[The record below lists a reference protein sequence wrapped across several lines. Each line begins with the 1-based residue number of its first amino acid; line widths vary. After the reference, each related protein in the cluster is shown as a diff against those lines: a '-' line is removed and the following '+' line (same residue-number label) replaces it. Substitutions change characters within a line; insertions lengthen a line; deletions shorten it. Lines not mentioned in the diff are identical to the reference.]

1 MFKKII
7 IGGIVIMIFAGMA
20 LLFSAGNNENKT
32 DLMDLKKEKEHM
44 DNLETYEISPSNI
57 ANKIKNKE
65 NIILLD
71 VRTSAEYEESHLQ
84 NAILLPVQNLNEK
97 TLAEVGLGEEAK
109 NKEII
114 IYCRSGARSKTA
126 YDIMSSLGYANIK
139 SMAGGMVHW
148 LEDGHPFTEVG
159 IPDDGKYENDVAVS
173 FGSKISF
180 DRTFHDFGLVP
191 QYGGS
196 VEAKFKVRND
206 GVKTLEIGKITTSCS
221 CTSASISSSAIAPAE
236 SAELIIRFDP
246 NLHEEP
252 EDVFK
257 RTVFIPTNDPDEPEA
272 EIMIQVDIEEGR

>member
-257 RTVFIPTNDPDEPEA
+257 RTVFIPTNDPDKPEA

>member
-1 MFKKII
+1 
-7 IGGIVIMIFAGMA
+7 MIFAGMA

-84 NAILLPVQNLNEK
+84 NAIFLPVQNLNEK

>member
-1 MFKKII
+1 
-7 IGGIVIMIFAGMA
+7 MIFAGIA
-20 LLFSAGNNENKT
+20 LLFSAGSNENKN

-71 VRTSAEYEESHLQ
+71 VRTPAEYEESHLQ

-126 YDIMSSLGYANIK
+126 YDIMSSLGYTNIK
-139 SMAGGMVHW
+139 SMSGGMIHW
-148 LEDGHPFTEVG
+148 LEDGHPFVEAG
-159 IPDDGKYENDVAVS
+159 AYEEQKNMGNEDVAPNDP
-173 FGSKISF
+173 KISF

-191 QYGGS
+191 QYGGV

-221 CTSASISSSAIAPAE
+221 CTSASISSSAIASGE
-236 SAELIIRFDP
+236 SAEMIVRFDP
-246 NLHEEP
+246 DFHDEP
-252 EDVFK
+252 KDIFK
-257 RTVFIPTNDPDEPEA
+257 RTIFIPTNDPSTPEA
-272 EIMIQVDIEEGR
+272 EITIQVDIEEGR